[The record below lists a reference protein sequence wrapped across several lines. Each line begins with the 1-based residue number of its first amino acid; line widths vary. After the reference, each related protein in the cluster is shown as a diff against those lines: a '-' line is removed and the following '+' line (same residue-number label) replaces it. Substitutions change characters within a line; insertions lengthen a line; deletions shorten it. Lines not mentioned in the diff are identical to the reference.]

1 MLCYF
6 ANSEKIFGCCNVFR
20 LAKGLTITEI
30 VLVILTL
37 SFSFTGGSI
46 DLRPLGILI
55 HVAYLVTEYIGIHKK
70 NKCLIIFGCVIRV
83 LQQFFVLI
91 FIALL
96 FIPHVFF
103 YNVCQELS
111 QYGILGYE
119 SCETF
124 M

>member
-1 MLCYF
+1 M
-6 ANSEKIFGCCNVFR
+6 ANSQKIFDCCNVYS

-30 VLVILTL
+30 VWVVGTLIL
-37 SFSFTGGSI
+37 SFTVGSVNVSA
-46 DLRPLGILI
+46 LGILI
-55 HVAYLVTEYIGIHKK
+55 PMIPIAYLAIEYIGIHKK
-70 NKCLIIFGCVIRV
+70 NKCLIIFGCIIRV

-91 FIALL
+91 FITLL
-96 FIPHVFF
+96 FIPHIFF